1 MERSLW
7 QSGALRVVGV
17 DECGMGSLCS
27 AVVAAACLLPPNCRR
42 IAGVRDSKTLSAR
55 QRERLAA
62 EIRRR
67 TMVAVGAAS
76 VAEIDRLNI
85 YHASHLAM
93 RRALRRIGDYDHVL
107 VDGRRIAGFDDV
119 GPHTAVIDG
128 DALSYAI
135 ACASVV
141 AKVTRDRLLAR
152 LAVRHPGYGWERN
165 AGYSTREHLSAL
177 RTLGVTPHHRRSF
190 APARSGG
197 AEQVELELEGM
208 AVAALPEMV
217 AEGGRLSSTK
227 EMMAWGRPPNH

>member
-1 MERSLW
+1 MRPVAPCIPTLRMERSLW
-7 QSGALRVVGV
+7 QSGARRVVGV

-55 QRERLAA
+55 QREKLAA

-67 TMVAVGAAS
+67 TIVAVGAAS

-128 DALSYAI
+128 DALCYAI

-152 LAVRHPGYGWERN
+152 LALRHPGYGWERN
-165 AGYSTREHLSAL
+165 AGYSTREHLEAL

-197 AEQVELELEGM
+197 AEQVELDLDGV
-208 AVAALPEMV
+208 AVAPLGELA
-217 AEGGRLSSTK
+217 ARS
-227 EMMAWGRPPNH
+227 

>member
-1 MERSLW
+1 MRLVAPSIPTLRMERSLW
-7 QSGALRVVGV
+7 QSGARRVVGV

-55 QRERLAA
+55 QREKLAA

-67 TMVAVGAAS
+67 TIVAVGAAS
-76 VAEIDRLNI
+76 VPEIDRLNI

-128 DALSYAI
+128 DALCYAI

-165 AGYSTREHLSAL
+165 AGYSTREHLEAL

-197 AEQVELELEGM
+197 AEQVELDLDGVGVAPLGEL
-208 AVAALPEMV
+208 AA
-217 AEGGRLSSTK
+217 RS
-227 EMMAWGRPPNH
+227 